1 MIVGQ
6 NSLLNQYVP
15 TFYIKDL
22 VDGQTIQYDSTR
34 RAFVNVPVPGVPGA
48 TRLGELINVSNAVD
62 VPVSVTNKQALVWNS
77 FTLLWEN
84 QFIDY
89 ANLLNTPVTLAP
101 ANQIVFGNPG
111 GTGYASNANFT
122 YDPVAG
128 ILTLAG
134 TKTLTVNSVTATIS
148 ATELN
153 SDISL
158 LPNGAG
164 SVIVGPV
171 GAGVIQSSTGTS
183 LTVRGNSTVR
193 VEASAGGIIMLV
205 SGTIANKVTV
215 SGPTAAQYATGLA
228 DGDLVNKYYVDNTF
242 TNPAGT
248 IKAVSA
254 TVTLT
259 TSITNIGALLPAGAT
274 ILQVKVNVLTVDT
287 ASGTMV
293 VGKSGNTSAY
303 MPSTSNVLQT
313 VDLYVQ
319 ETMVTEA
326 GAVQVIATCSGCAAG
341 TAKVLILY
349 QV

>member
-89 ANLLNTPVTLAP
+89 NSLLNKPVTLAP
-101 ANQIVFGNPG
+101 ANQVVFGNAG
-111 GTGYASNANFT
+111 GTAYTSNANFT
-122 YDPVAG
+122 YDPLTG
-128 ILTLAG
+128 ILILAG
-134 TKTLTVNSVTATIS
+134 TKTLSINSATATIS
-148 ATELN
+148 ATTLN
-153 SDISL
+153 SDITL
-158 LPNGAG
+158 MPNGTG
-164 SVIVGPV
+164 SVIAGPS
-171 GAGVIQSSTGTS
+171 GPGLIQSNIGTS
-183 LTVRGNSTVR
+183 LTLRGDSTIR
-193 VEASAGGIIMLV
+193 IQAGAGSIAMLL
-205 SGTIANKVTV
+205 SGTVANKVTV

-228 DGDLVNKYYVDNTF
+228 NEDLVNKYYVDNTF

-259 TSITNIGALLPAGAT
+259 TPTTNIGALLPAGAT
-274 ILQVKVNVLTVDT
+274 ILQVKVNVLTIDVST
-287 ASGTMV
+287 GTMV
-293 VGKSGNTSAY
+293 VGKAGNTSAY
-303 MPSTSNVLQT
+303 MTAIQNDLQT
-313 VDLYVQ
+313 LGLYTQ

-326 GAVQVIATCSGCAAG
+326 GSVQVIATCVGASSG